1 MENRHNIKRRI
12 FQEEDFLKRQGGRSM
27 GQEKQK
33 RVTQWITAFGMGL
46 CLLLAVFGMQ
56 EIMVYAATE
65 PTYEWTDETKEA
77 EAYVGTVNIES
88 LNVRTG
94 FGASFDKVQM
104 NGSIVVLL
112 DGDKVAVMSSGNASN
127 GSLWYEVRWMKNG
140 VEYHGYVNAKY
151 VDISEERAVPLA
163 TPTPEATFTP
173 TPTPT
178 PEVTPTP
185 IPETTITPIPTET
198 PEGEGG
204 FKLWEGI
211 LLVILI
217 LLLIGVLYV
226 LFMMKKRQASATQ
239 ATEKIDSLKNLQL
252 KKQAERQNAEPVNV
266 MRRKVEVEE
275 AEEQVSR
282 FKEDDYEREAAMLA
296 RKEQARIVNEK
307 IVEKSRFFDPTE
319 DQQEERELKQLS
331 ESLKEKEVLR
341 DEIDSLRPGDIVYH
355 EFFGKGV
362 VFDNSDVKRIEIR
375 FGTDV
380 RFIDKA
386 GCVAKRLM
394 RKI

>member
-1 MENRHNIKRRI
+1 
-12 FQEEDFLKRQGGRSM
+12 M
-27 GQEKQK
+27 GYKKQK
-33 RVTQWITAFGMGL
+33 KRMQWIAVLGIGL
-46 CLLLAVFGMQ
+46 CLLFGVLCMPTMAVYG
-56 EIMVYAATE
+56 ATE
-65 PTYEWTDETKEA
+65 PTYEWTEETKDV

-94 FGASFDKVQM
+94 FGASFDRVQV
-104 NGSIVVLL
+104 NGSAVVLL
-112 DGDKVAVMSSGNASN
+112 NGDKVAVMSSGNASN
-127 GSLWYEVRWMKNG
+127 GSLWYEVRWVKNE

-151 VDISEERAVPLA
+151 VDISEQRAVPIA
-163 TPTPEATFTP
+163 TPTPIATETP

-185 IPETTITPIPTET
+185 VLEATVTPTPTES
-198 PEGEGG
+198 PDGEGG

-211 LLVILI
+211 LLIILI
-217 LLLIGVLYV
+217 LLLLGVLYV
-226 LFMMKKRQASATQ
+226 LFMMRKRQTSATQ
-239 ATEKIDSLKNLQL
+239 ATEKIDNLKNLQL
-252 KKQAERQNAEPVNV
+252 KKQSERQNAEPVNV
-266 MRRKVEVEE
+266 MRRKIEVED
-275 AEEQVSR
+275 EEEEKVGYS
-282 FKEDDYEREAAMLA
+282 KEDDYEREAAMLA

-319 DQQEERELKQLS
+319 DQEEERELKQLS
-331 ESLKEKEVLR
+331 ESLKEKEILR
-341 DEIDSLRPGDIVYH
+341 DEIDRLRPGDIVYH

>member
-1 MENRHNIKRRI
+1 
-12 FQEEDFLKRQGGRSM
+12 M
-27 GQEKQK
+27 GKEKQK
-33 RVTQWITAFGMGL
+33 RIVQWIVAFGMGL
-46 CLLLAVFGMQ
+46 CLLFGVLHTP
-56 EIMVYAATE
+56 IMVVYGATE
-65 PTYEWTDETKEA
+65 PTYEWTEETKDA
-77 EAYVGTVNIES
+77 EAYIGTVNIES

-94 FGASFDKVQM
+94 FGASFDRVQV
-104 NGSIVVLL
+104 NGSAVVLL
-112 DGDKVAVMSSGNASN
+112 NGDKVAIMSSGNASN
-127 GSLWYEVRWMKNG
+127 GSLWYEVRWMKNE

-151 VDISEERAVPLA
+151 VDISEERALPLA
-163 TPTPEATFTP
+163 TPTPEATETP

-185 IPETTITPIPTET
+185 VLEATITPAPTEN
-198 PEGEGG
+198 PNGEGG

-211 LLVILI
+211 LLIILI
-217 LLLIGVLYV
+217 LLLLGVLYV
-226 LFMMKKRQASATQ
+226 LFMMRKRQTSANQT
-239 ATEKIDSLKNLQL
+239 TEKIDSLKNLQL
-252 KKQAERQNAEPVNV
+252 KKQSERQNAEAVNV
-266 MRRKVEVEE
+266 MRRKMTVEDEEEEVEDEYEQE
-275 AEEQVSR
+275 AV
-282 FKEDDYEREAAMLA
+282 MLA

-307 IVEKSRFFDPTE
+307 IVEKSRFFDPTQ
-319 DQQEERELKQLS
+319 DQQEARELKQLS
-331 ESLKEKEVLR
+331 ESLKEKEVLKE
-341 DEIDSLRPGDIVYH
+341 EIDRLRPGDIVYH

>member
-1 MENRHNIKRRI
+1 
-12 FQEEDFLKRQGGRSM
+12 M
-27 GQEKQK
+27 GYKKQK
-33 RVTQWITAFGMGL
+33 RVIQWIAVFGISL
-46 CLLLAVFGMQ
+46 CLLLAVFHMPQ
-56 EIMVYAATE
+56 IMAYAATE
-65 PTYEWTDETKEA
+65 PTYELTDETKEV
-77 EAYVGTVNIES
+77 EAYIGTVNIES

-94 FGASFDKVQM
+94 FGASFDKVQV
-104 NGSIVVLL
+104 NGSVVVLL
-112 DGDKVAVMSSGNASN
+112 NGDKVAIMSSGNASN
-127 GSLWYEVRWMKNG
+127 GSLWYEVRWIKNG

-151 VDISEERAVPLA
+151 VDSSQERAIPLP
-163 TPTPEATFTP
+163 TPTPEVTPTP

-185 IPETTITPIPTET
+185 VPQITLTPTPT
-198 PEGEGG
+198 PNPEGKGS

-211 LLVILI
+211 LLVVLI
-217 LLLIGVLYV
+217 LLLAGVLYV
-226 LFMMKKRQASATQ
+226 LFMMRKRQASATQ
-239 ATEKIDSLKNLQL
+239 ATDKIDSLKNLQL
-252 KKQAERQNAEPVNV
+252 KKQSERQNAEQGNV
-266 MRRKVEVEE
+266 MRRRMEEEEDTKEKVN
-275 AEEQVSR
+275 R
-282 FKEDDYEREAAMLA
+282 LKEDEYEREAAMLA

-341 DEIDSLRPGDIVYH
+341 EEIDSLRPGDIVYH